1 MIDSLIRPHIEST
14 MDKMA
19 VKVAQSGLSAN
30 KLTLIGFVLGF
41 IGCFLVALQ
50 MYLPGLLFL
59 LLALFFDGLD
69 GAVARMTQPTE
80 LGAYL
85 DMMSGVTLFALFP
98 FFFMMSGPEHAMA
111 AGMLLLGLLL
121 MGMTNLAYDY
131 FAMKNGAPPAKS
143 GLVETSEIALFI
155 ILSCVY
161 PAGFSFFAAALALM
175 SVIAAIMR
183 ASRTIKLLK
192 I

>member
-1 MIDSLIRPHIEST
+1 
-14 MDKMA
+14 
-19 VKVAQSGLSAN
+19 
-30 KLTLIGFVLGF
+30 
-41 IGCFLVALQ
+41 
-50 MYLPGLLFL
+50 
-59 LLALFFDGLD
+59 
-69 GAVARMTQPTE
+69 
-80 LGAYL
+80 
-85 DMMSGVTLFALFP
+85 
-98 FFFMMSGPEHAMA
+98 MA